1 MKKKKQYAVKAQ
13 KKTKICIVYQ
23 NNAEEGDAVWPAITN
38 HERPKVF
45 RRLEFFSPLWPLQA
59 FPTLRS

>member
-23 NNAEEGDAVWPAITN
+23 NNAEKGDAVWEELHSGEVRSGA
-38 HERPKVF
+38 
-45 RRLEFFSPLWPLQA
+45 LFSQIKQ
-59 FPTLRS
+59 